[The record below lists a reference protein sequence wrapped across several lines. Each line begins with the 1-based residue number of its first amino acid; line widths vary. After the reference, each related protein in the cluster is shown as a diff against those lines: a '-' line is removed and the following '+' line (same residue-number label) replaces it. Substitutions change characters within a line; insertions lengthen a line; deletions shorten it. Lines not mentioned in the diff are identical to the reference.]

1 MEKHSLN
8 GTLIIFNGFNLVLLG
23 VLLRSGMQLLPTLL
37 IMLLSTSMVQFL
49 TFRLLNRQYKEIKDI
64 TEKVSMG
71 DHSQRIPTLN
81 VEEFNE
87 LGQSINKMLGKLD
100 GTIGHLAIHREELRL
115 IVGTIQDALWSINAE
130 GKIEW
135 ANSAFAQLFD
145 LYDEARMQYYWEV
158 IREVSLLNYIREF
171 DSSPE
176 NRIQEISLGEHAYLL
191 SGSQNPDAQRTVL
204 LLQNID
210 DIHRVEQMKKD
221 FIVNLAHELR
231 TPLTAIKGFSEA
243 MEETADNTNMR
254 YLKIIQNHTN
264 RLINLINDLQ
274 TLIRLEQNYS
284 INLREINL
292 LTFFDNIKLIL
303 SPLFEDK
310 EVELEIDIDPAQPRF
325 CVDPFKFEQIFI
337 NLVENSLRYT
347 EKGKILIRSK
357 ATDKDLTI
365 EISDNGSGIAPEH
378 LPRIFERFYV
388 ADKSRNRNSSGTGL
402 GLSIVKHI
410 VALHNGTIDVSSA
423 LGRGTT
429 FTIVIPAG
437 KAS

>member
-135 ANSAFAQLFD
+135 ANSAFAQLFN
-145 LYDEARMQYYWEV
+145 LYDETRMQYYWEV

-243 MEETADNTNMR
+243 MEETADQTNMR

>member
-135 ANSAFAQLFD
+135 ANSAFAQLFN
-145 LYDEARMQYYWEV
+145 LYDETRMQYYWEV

>member
-1 MEKHSLN
+1 M
-8 GTLIIFNGFNLVLLG
+8 
-23 VLLRSGMQLLPTLL
+23 
-37 IMLLSTSMVQFL
+37 
-49 TFRLLNRQYKEIKDI
+49 
-64 TEKVSMG
+64 
-71 DHSQRIPTLN
+71 
-81 VEEFNE
+81 
-87 LGQSINKMLGKLD
+87 
-100 GTIGHLAIHREELRL
+100 
-115 IVGTIQDALWSINAE
+115 
-130 GKIEW
+130 
-135 ANSAFAQLFD
+135 
-145 LYDEARMQYYWEV
+145 
-158 IREVSLLNYIREF
+158 
-171 DSSPE
+171 
-176 NRIQEISLGEHAYLL
+176 
-191 SGSQNPDAQRTVL
+191 
-204 LLQNID
+204 
-210 DIHRVEQMKKD
+210 
-221 FIVNLAHELR
+221 
-231 TPLTAIKGFSEA
+231 
-243 MEETADNTNMR
+243 
-254 YLKIIQNHTN
+254 
-264 RLINLINDLQ
+264 Q

-410 VALHNGTIDVSSA
+410 VAC
-423 LGRGTT
+423 TT
-429 FTIVIPAG
+429 AP
-437 KAS
+437 

>member
-8 GTLIIFNGFNLVLLG
+8 GTLIIFNAFNLILLG

-37 IMLLSTSMVQFL
+37 IMLLSTSLVQFL

-135 ANSAFAQLFD
+135 ANTAFAQLFD
-145 LYDEARMQYYWEV
+145 LYDEGRMQYYWEV
-158 IREVSLLNYIREF
+158 IRNVSLLNYIKEF
-171 DSSPE
+171 GVSSE
-176 NRIQEISLGEHAYLL
+176 HRIQEINFRGHTYLL

-204 LLQNID
+204 LMQNID
-210 DIHRVEQMKKD
+210 DIHRAEKMKKD

-243 MEETADNTNMR
+243 MEETADPQNMR

-284 INLREINL
+284 INLKEIDL
-292 LTFFDNIKLIL
+292 PTFFDNIKLIL
-303 SPLFEDK
+303 SPMLEDK
-310 EVELEIDIDPAQPRF
+310 KVELQIDIDPTHPRF

-347 EKGKILIRSK
+347 ENGRILIRGK
-357 ATDKDLTI
+357 ATDSDLTI

-388 ADKSRNRNSSGTGL
+388 ADPSRSRSNSGTGL
-402 GLSIVKHI
+402 GLAIVKHI
-410 VALHNGTIDVSSA
+410 VALHNGTIDVSST
-423 LGRGTT
+423 LGEGTT
-429 FTIVIPAG
+429 FKIVIPAS

>member
-1 MEKHSLN
+1 
-8 GTLIIFNGFNLVLLG
+8 
-23 VLLRSGMQLLPTLL
+23 
-37 IMLLSTSMVQFL
+37 
-49 TFRLLNRQYKEIKDI
+49 
-64 TEKVSMG
+64 
-71 DHSQRIPTLN
+71 

-135 ANSAFAQLFD
+135 ANTAFAQLFD
-145 LYDEARMQYYWEV
+145 LYDEGRMQYYWEV
-158 IREVSLLNYIREF
+158 IRNVSLLNYIKEF
-171 DSSPE
+171 GVSSE
-176 NRIQEISLGEHAYLL
+176 HRIQEINFRGHTYLL

-204 LLQNID
+204 LMQNID
-210 DIHRVEQMKKD
+210 DIHRAEKMKKD

-243 MEETADNTNMR
+243 MEETADPQNMR

-284 INLREINL
+284 INLKEIDL
-292 LTFFDNIKLIL
+292 PTFFDNIKLIL
-303 SPLFEDK
+303 SPMLEDK
-310 EVELEIDIDPAQPRF
+310 DVELQIDIDPTHPRF

-347 EKGKILIRSK
+347 ENGRILIRGK
-357 ATDKDLTI
+357 ATDSDLTI

-388 ADKSRNRNSSGTGL
+388 ADPSRSRSNSGTGL
-402 GLSIVKHI
+402 GLAIVKHI
-410 VALHNGTIDVSSA
+410 VALHNGTIDVSST
-423 LGRGTT
+423 LGEGTT
-429 FTIVIPAG
+429 FKIVIPAS

>member
-8 GTLIIFNGFNLVLLG
+8 GILIIFNAFNLILLG
-23 VLLRSGMQLLPTLL
+23 VLLRSGVQLFPILL
-37 IMLLSTSMVQFL
+37 IMLLSTALVQYL

-87 LGQSINKMLGKLD
+87 LGLSINKMLGRLD
-100 GTIGHLAIHREELRL
+100 STIGHLSIHREELRL

-135 ANSAFAQLFD
+135 ANTAFAELFD
-145 LYDEARMQYYWEV
+145 LYDETRMQYYWEV
-158 IREVSLLNYIREF
+158 IREISVLSYIREF
-171 DSSPE
+171 DSSLE
-176 NRIQEISLGEHAYLL
+176 NRIQEISLAGHTYLL

-210 DIHRVEQMKKD
+210 DMHQAQQMKKD

-243 MEETADNTNMR
+243 MEETADAQNMR
-254 YLKIIQNHTN
+254 YLKIIKNHTN

-284 INLREINL
+284 INLQEIDL
-292 LTFFDNIKLIL
+292 VTFFDNIKLIL
-303 SPLFEDK
+303 DPLFEDK
-310 EVELEIDIDPAQPRF
+310 EVELVVDIDPAQPRF
-325 CVDPFKFEQIFI
+325 AVDPFKFEQIFI

-347 EKGKILIRSK
+347 EKGQIQIRGK
-357 ATDKDLTI
+357 ATDRELTI
-365 EISDNGSGIAPEH
+365 EISDNGSGIAAAH

-388 ADKSRNRNSSGTGL
+388 ADPSRNRNSSGTGL
-402 GLSIVKHI
+402 GLAIVKHI
-410 VALHNGTIDVSSA
+410 VVLHKGSIEVDST
-423 LGRGTT
+423 LGQGTT
-429 FTIVIPAG
+429 FRIVIPAG
-437 KAS
+437 KT